1 MKILKL
7 LVWNFFLLICFQ
19 SIGQN
24 SNVIDSLSIIKKSDS
39 QKLFEELYQNEKNP
53 LYVINNIVFE
63 IVNINDIIQD
73 EIKEINII
81 KGKDAFDKYGKKGI
95 NGVIII
101 TLKNENSPAFE
112 QLKKTN
118 LQENNSNINQKS
130 LDISGEIIS
139 LNGNPISDVIISN
152 LNGKESFYCDI
163 DGHYSLKAH
172 KNDVLVYYKNGFE
185 SKKIVVNDQ
194 SIIDIVLYPIK
205 ESKLGE
211 ITIKKPVIYLYPT
224 EKTDIKLT
232 LDFKGN
238 LQTTFPKYIGNW
250 DVTAYPNGQ
259 IFDKKS
265 QRFYSS
271 LFWDGTLDFPK
282 EHYNYQTG
290 FIIPKNKL
298 ASFLIEKLEFIG
310 LNTSETNDFIQY
322 WLPVLEKNK
331 WNFIHFYV
339 NSEYEMISK
348 NTIDPKPET
357 SIRLFMEFY
366 GVEKSIN
373 IPEQKLVKT
382 ERKGFT
388 LVEWGGSDVS
398 NSINEI
404 KN

>member
-7 LVWNFFLLICFQ
+7 LIWNSILLIFSQCF
-19 SIGQN
+19 GQN
-24 SNVIDSLSIIKKSDS
+24 PNIKDSLLIVKKSDS
-39 QKLFEELYQNEKNP
+39 QILFEELYQNEKKP

-63 IVNINDIIQD
+63 TVTIIDIIQD
-73 EIKEINII
+73 EIKEVNII
-81 KGKDAFDKYGKKGI
+81 KGKDAFDKYGKNAI

-101 TLKNENSPAFE
+101 TLKNKNSTDFE
-112 QLKKTN
+112 QLKKTS

-194 SIIDIVLYPIK
+194 SIIDVVLYPIK

-224 EKTDIKLT
+224 EKKDIKLT
-232 LDFKGN
+232 LDFKGK
-238 LQTTFPKYIGNW
+238 LQTTFPEYINIW

-271 LFWDGTLDFPK
+271 LFWDGILDFPK

-298 ASFLIEKLEFIG
+298 TSFLIEKLEFIG

-373 IPEQKLVKT
+373 IPEQKLIKT

-388 LVEWGGSDVS
+388 LVEWGGSDVG
-398 NSINEI
+398 NSINEL

>member
-7 LVWNFFLLICFQ
+7 LFWNSILLICAQ

-24 SNVIDSLSIIKKSDS
+24 SNVIDSVTIIKKSDS

-53 LYVINNIVFE
+53 LYVINKIVFE
-63 IVNINDIIQD
+63 SVNINDIIQD

-101 TLKNENSPAFE
+101 TLKNENSLAFE
-112 QLKKTN
+112 QLKKTY
-118 LQENNSNINQKS
+118 LQENNSNINQKT

-139 LNGNPISDVIISN
+139 LNGNLLSDVIISN
-152 LNGKESFYCDI
+152 LNKKESYYCDI

-172 KNDVLVYYKNGFE
+172 KNDVLVYFKNGFE
-185 SKKIVVNDQ
+185 SKKIVANEQ
-194 SIIDIVLYPIK
+194 SIIDVVLYPIK
-205 ESKLGE
+205 ESKLGGM
-211 ITIKKPVIYLYPT
+211 TIKKPVIYLYPT

-232 LDFKGN
+232 LDFKGK
-238 LQTTFPKYIGNW
+238 LQTTYPKYVDNW
-250 DVTAYPNGQ
+250 EVTAYPNGQ

-265 QRFYSS
+265 QRFYNS
-271 LFWDGTLDFPK
+271 LFWDGMLDFPK

-290 FIIPKNKL
+290 FVIPKNKL
-298 ASFLIEKLEFIG
+298 TSFLIEKLEFIG

-322 WLPVLEKNK
+322 WLPFLEKNEL
-331 WNFIHFYV
+331 NFIHFYV
-339 NSEYEMISK
+339 NSEYEIISK
-348 NTIDPKPET
+348 NTVDPKPET

-366 GVEKSIN
+366 GIEISMN
-373 IPEQKLVKT
+373 IPEQKLIKT

-388 LVEWGGSDVS
+388 LVEWGGSELSVPV
-398 NSINEI
+398 NKL